1 MNDYNSLKTEVLSII
16 ERYAFDKELVK
27 NAKDDSRI
35 IADLK
40 INSARMVDIIL
51 DLEDKFQISIKDEDL
66 DKLNTVKDIIAYIV
80 KNTSGE

>member
-1 MNDYNSLKTEVLSII
+1 MNDYNSLKTQLLSII

-27 NAKDDSRI
+27 NAQDDSRI

-51 DLEDKFQISIKDEDL
+51 DLEDKYQISIKDEDL
-66 DKLNTVKDIIAYIV
+66 DKLTKVKDIIAYIL
-80 KNTSGE
+80 KNTAEE